1 MASLVSI
8 YLIILVLNIT
18 IVNFIVYRINIVF
31 NTYIFLCINVN
42 YKLDS
47 LISNI
52 YIILLE
58 VLMKKMS
65 NLYKNII
72 YIYEAVFFMVY
83 GIYTMFDVSQLH
95 SAIKIGSSIS
105 IILVLIYTYKML
117 EKEKKDAN
125 MTVMFLS
132 LNFMMTVGLGIH

>member
-1 MASLVSI
+1 
-8 YLIILVLNIT
+8 
-18 IVNFIVYRINIVF
+18 
-31 NTYIFLCINVN
+31 
-42 YKLDS
+42 
-47 LISNI
+47 
-52 YIILLE
+52 
-58 VLMKKMS
+58 MS

-105 IILVLIYTYKML
+105 VILVLIYTYKMFG
-117 EKEKKDAN
+117 EKKEAT

-132 LNFMMTVGLGIH
+132 LNFMIAVGLCIN

>member
-1 MASLVSI
+1 MFHE
-8 YLIILVLNIT
+8 NE
-18 IVNFIVYRINIVF
+18 VY
-31 NTYIFLCINVN
+31 
-42 YKLDS
+42 
-47 LISNI
+47 
-52 YIILLE
+52 E
-58 VLMKKMS
+58 KMS

-105 IILVLIYTYKML
+105 IILVLIYTYKMFG
-117 EKEKKDAN
+117 EKKEAT

-132 LNFMMTVGLGIH
+132 LNFMIIVGLGIH

>member
-1 MASLVSI
+1 
-8 YLIILVLNIT
+8 
-18 IVNFIVYRINIVF
+18 
-31 NTYIFLCINVN
+31 
-42 YKLDS
+42 
-47 LISNI
+47 
-52 YIILLE
+52 
-58 VLMKKMS
+58 MS

-117 EKEKKDAN
+117 EKDEKEKIDAN

-132 LNFMMTVGLGIH
+132 LNFMITVGLGIH

>member
-1 MASLVSI
+1 MFHE
-8 YLIILVLNIT
+8 NE
-18 IVNFIVYRINIVF
+18 VY
-31 NTYIFLCINVN
+31 
-42 YKLDS
+42 
-47 LISNI
+47 
-52 YIILLE
+52 E
-58 VLMKKMS
+58 KMS

-117 EKEKKDAN
+117 EKDEKEKIDAN

-132 LNFMMTVGLGIH
+132 LNFMITVGLGIH